1 MDILFKTKNFEQFKQ
16 TISNDDVLSRASFVF
31 KESSTLGEKEKFY
44 FCLFSG
50 TEEQGE
56 RAKQLLKDIAGI
68 SNDQK
73 IIKKIKEEQDK
84 AAEGFGAIF
93 G

>member
-1 MDILFKTKNFEQFKQ
+1 MEILFKTKNLEQLKQ
-16 TISNDDVLSRASFVF
+16 IILNDDILARASIIF

-50 TEEQGE
+50 TDNQCE
-56 RAKQLLKDIAGI
+56 RAIHLLKDVAEI
-68 SNDQK
+68 SEDK
-73 IIKKIKEEQDK
+73 AIVEKIKEEQEN
-84 AAEGFGAIF
+84 AAKGFGAIF

>member
-1 MDILFKTKNFEQFKQ
+1 MDILFKTKNLEQVKQ
-16 TISNDDVLSRASFVF
+16 TILNDDILARASFIF
-31 KESSTLGEKEKFY
+31 KESSILGEKEKFY

-50 TEEQGE
+50 TEEQAE
-56 RAKQLLKDIAGI
+56 RAKLLLKEIAEI
-68 SNDQK
+68 SNDQE